1 MNLKSF
7 IIASIIIHVVGAI
20 ALYFYYNPIHL
31 APEPVEMLKEEL
43 AEEPVQKL
51 QELRPQRKKKISKV
65 QRKKITKP
73 PTPTVDLESPGE
85 EEPAPALQDALSLTE
100 KPFPEVEKPFMEP
113 KAPSLHP
120 QLEEVNKKE
129 PIQTAQSAP
138 KNLENFEMIEEDTL
152 KTVELPQPSIQTAQS
167 APKNLENFEMIEED
181 TLKTV
186 ELPQP
191 PIQTTQSAP
200 KNLENFEMIEEDTL
214 KTVELPQPPIQTT
227 QSAPKNLE
235 NFEMIEED
243 TLKTVELPQPPMK
256 QTQPSQPSFESKD
269 NSSSFKQS
277 FQPFHS
283 LKQKL
288 GNPSLSYP
296 DFARREGMQGT
307 VSVVFF
313 VTPQGLVD
321 QIQLESSS
329 GHSELDNFVIR
340 TLAQYEF
347 FPNQDTWVRYKI
359 PFILKGVKVDRL
371 RLRQNSPDTELSEQ

>member
-1 MNLKSF
+1 
-7 IIASIIIHVVGAI
+7 
-20 ALYFYYNPIHL
+20 
-31 APEPVEMLKEEL
+31 
-43 AEEPVQKL
+43 
-51 QELRPQRKKKISKV
+51 
-65 QRKKITKP
+65 
-73 PTPTVDLESPGE
+73 
-85 EEPAPALQDALSLTE
+85 
-100 KPFPEVEKPFMEP
+100 
-113 KAPSLHP
+113 
-120 QLEEVNKKE
+120 
-129 PIQTAQSAP
+129 
-138 KNLENFEMIEEDTL
+138 
-152 KTVELPQPSIQTAQS
+152 
-167 APKNLENFEMIEED
+167 
-181 TLKTV
+181 
-186 ELPQP
+186 
-191 PIQTTQSAP
+191 
-200 KNLENFEMIEEDTL
+200 
-214 KTVELPQPPIQTT
+214 
-227 QSAPKNLE
+227 
-235 NFEMIEED
+235 
-243 TLKTVELPQPPMK
+243 MK

>member
-31 APEPVEMLKEEL
+31 APEPVEMLEEEL

-73 PTPTVDLESPGE
+73 PAPPVDLESPGE

-100 KPFPEVEKPFMEP
+100 NPFPEAEKPFMEP
-113 KAPSLHP
+113 EAPSVHL
-120 QLEEVNKKE
+120 QLEEVNEKE
-129 PIQTAQSAP
+129 PIQTAQSVS
-138 KNLENFEMIEEDTL
+138 KNLENLEEAEKDTL
-152 KTVELPQPSIQTAQS
+152 Q
-167 APKNLENFEMIEED
+167 
-181 TLKTV
+181 TV

-191 PIQTTQSAP
+191 PIQTAQSVS
-200 KNLENFEMIEEDTL
+200 KNLENLEEAEKDTL
-214 KTVELPQPPIQTT
+214 QTVELPQPPIQTA
-227 QSAPKNLE
+227 QSVSKNLE
-235 NFEMIEED
+235 DFEMIEED
-243 TLKTVELPQPPMK
+243 TLQTVELPQPPMK

-307 VSVVFF
+307 VSAVFF

-371 RLRQNSPDTELSEQ
+371 RLRQNPPDTELSEQ